1 MREAAHCV
9 REPAI
14 PTILRLR
21 LIPQQNCTL
30 RLSNVPAHGWFHA
43 LAAGIDAEWQ
53 QRLHDGGDARAVAL
67 SPLRDG
73 SDLSPLSDETSR
85 PLAPLRAGR
94 IPAGQPLALRVAFTD
109 DERAGKFCRHLPA
122 VPIPRLGTAP
132 CLLARIPR
140 LHPKDPDVLYASWA
154 QLADAPPA
162 RRLHLRF
169 ETPTFFSHQ
178 GEMRLL
184 PDPARLWEGWRR
196 AWQALAPA
204 LPLGADTLTLD
215 GLQIARYQLH
225 TEALPI
231 KGGLQRGFVGE
242 MALEW
247 RKDVPPE
254 TRRTAAAL
262 AGIADFTG
270 TGAKTMLGLGQTRF
284 TVEE

>member
-1 MREAAHCV
+1 M
-9 REPAI
+9 
-14 PTILRLR
+14 
-21 LIPQQNCTL
+21 
-30 RLSNVPAHGWFHA
+30 
-43 LAAGIDAEWQ
+43 
-53 QRLHDGGDARAVAL
+53 
-67 SPLRDG
+67 
-73 SDLSPLSDETSR
+73 
-85 PLAPLRAGR
+85 
-94 IPAGQPLALRVAFTD
+94 AFTD
-109 DERAGKFCRHLPA
+109 DERAGRFCQFLPA
-122 VPIPRLGTAP
+122 APIPRLGAAP
-132 CLLARIPR
+132 CLLARVPCPRPDDPDR
-140 LHPKDPDVLYASWA
+140 LHASWA

-184 PDPARLWEGWRR
+184 PEPARLWEGWRR

-225 TEALPI
+225 TEAVPL
-231 KGGLQRGFVGE
+231 KGGVWRGFVGE

-254 TRRTAAAL
+254 TRCTAAAL
-262 AGIADFTG
+262 AGIADFVG

>member
-1 MREAAHCV
+1 M
-9 REPAI
+9 
-14 PTILRLR
+14 
-21 LIPQQNCTL
+21 
-30 RLSNVPAHGWFHA
+30 
-43 LAAGIDAEWQ
+43 
-53 QRLHDGGDARAVAL
+53 GDAREVAL
-67 SPLRDG
+67 SPLCDG
-73 SDLSPLSDETSR
+73 SDLSPLGDEASR

-94 IPAGQPLALRVAFTD
+94 ISAGQPLALRVAFTD
-109 DERAGKFCRHLPA
+109 DERARQFCQRLPA
-122 VPIPRLGTAP
+122 VPIPRLGAAP
-132 CLLARIPR
+132 CLLARVPR
-140 LHPKDPDVLYASWA
+140 LRPDDPDLLHASWA

-184 PDPARLWEGWRR
+184 PEPARLWEGWRR
-196 AWQALAPA
+196 SWQALAPA
-204 LPLGADTLTLD
+204 LPVGADTLTLD
-215 GLQIARYQLH
+215 GLQIARYQLR
-225 TEALPI
+225 TEAVPL